1 MKETVSSA
9 PPHGLEWAGSHWQ
22 MLPEKALYW
31 EEQKA
36 LLIADAHLGKV
47 THFRKAGMGIPPAT
61 TQHNWTRLE
70 GLMAYWQPQEVIFLG
85 DLFHSEMNSEW
96 LLLKQF
102 MVAHSPVKFHLVLG
116 NHDIMPEAAYAHGG
130 LLCHPE
136 PYFRDGIALAHHPPE
151 ALETPTLYG
160 HLHPGVM
167 LRGMGKQRMRLPC
180 FYWEE
185 REGVL
190 PAFGAFTGLHTL
202 PVKTH
207 SSVYAIAEAQLMAVH
222 QGLAAKSS

>member
-1 MKETVSSA
+1 MKETRYSGA
-9 PPHGLEWAGSHWQ
+9 CGLEWAGYHWQ
-22 MLPEKALYW
+22 MLPEKALFW
-31 EEQKA
+31 EEERA

-47 THFRKAGMGIPPAT
+47 THFRKAGMGVPPAAT
-61 TQHNWTRLE
+61 RQNWERLE
-70 GLMAYWQPQEVIFLG
+70 SLLAQWQPREVIFLG

-102 MVAHSPVKFHLVLG
+102 MAAHSAVKFHLVLG
-116 NHDIMPEAAYAHGG
+116 NHDIFPKAAYRQSG

-136 PYFRDGIALAHHPPE
+136 PYWRQGLALAHHPPE
-151 ALETPTLYG
+151 ASETPTLCG

-167 LRGMGKQRMRLPC
+167 LHGRGKQRMRLPC

-185 REGVL
+185 REGIL

-202 PVKTH
+202 PVKTR
-207 SSVYAIAEAQLMAVH
+207 SCVYAVAEHQLVAVH
-222 QGLAAKSS
+222 QGLATKAT